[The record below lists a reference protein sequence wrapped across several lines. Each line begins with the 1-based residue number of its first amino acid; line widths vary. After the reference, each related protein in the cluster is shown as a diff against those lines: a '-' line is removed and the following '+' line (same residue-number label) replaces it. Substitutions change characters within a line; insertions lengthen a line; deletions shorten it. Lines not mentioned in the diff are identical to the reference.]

1 MNPFQSVYDSIGE
14 SKIRKLCHYFYLNVE
29 QNIELRKLYP
39 EDLKP
44 AEARLCLFLIQVF
57 GGPSTYSEKRGHPR
71 LRMRHL
77 KWEIDSKMRN
87 HWLNAMLSAMDQVN
101 LEIHSR
107 ELMMAYFVKVAQ
119 HMINHD

>member
-14 SKIRKLCHYFYLNVE
+14 SKIRTLCHYFYLNVD
-29 QNIELRKLYP
+29 QNAELRKLYP

-44 AEARLCLFLIQVF
+44 AEERLCLFLIQVF
-57 GGPSTYSEKRGHPR
+57 GGPTTYSEKRGHPR

-87 HWLNAMLSAMDQVN
+87 HWLNAMLSAMDQVKM
-101 LEIHSR
+101 ETQTR
-107 ELMMAYFVKVAQ
+107 ELMMGYFIKVAE